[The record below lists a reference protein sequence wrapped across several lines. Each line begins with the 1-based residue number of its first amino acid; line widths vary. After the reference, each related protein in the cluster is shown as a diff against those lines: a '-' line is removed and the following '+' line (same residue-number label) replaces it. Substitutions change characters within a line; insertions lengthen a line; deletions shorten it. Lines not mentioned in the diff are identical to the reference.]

1 MFWKSSST
9 GAIFP
14 QKVASLRFQTL
25 QQKGRKIQ
33 VFRCVLKNWL
43 QIIATVGLEKPTYF
57 KFIIL
62 GTNWEAL
69 VLQTH
74 PTLAKKLL
82 QDLQ

>member
-1 MFWKSSST
+1 MFCKSSST

-57 KFIIL
+57 KFNTGHKL
-62 GTNWEAL
+62 RGLSVTNSPN
-69 VLQTH
+69 TG
-74 PTLAKKLL
+74 
-82 QDLQ
+82 